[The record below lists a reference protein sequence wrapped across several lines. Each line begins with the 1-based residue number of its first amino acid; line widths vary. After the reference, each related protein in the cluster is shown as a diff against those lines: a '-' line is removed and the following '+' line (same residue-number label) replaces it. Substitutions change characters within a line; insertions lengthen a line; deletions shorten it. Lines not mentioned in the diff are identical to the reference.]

1 MQAYNYF
8 ELFECDTCH
17 IYKFETKL
25 NHERNKGKRV
35 FLEKFKTLDNIR
47 RSRVELT
54 KGLHSS
60 RLIRIIDQVQH
71 FTMALQQKT
80 LNGVVL
86 VTIPANLVKVSHK
99 LICEN
104 FFIDFYLP

>member
-1 MQAYNYF
+1 M
-8 ELFECDTCH
+8 
-17 IYKFETKL
+17 
-25 NHERNKGKRV
+25 
-35 FLEKFKTLDNIR
+35 LEKSKTLDNIR

-71 FTMALQQKT
+71 FTMALQQKI

-86 VTIPANLVKVSHK
+86 VTITENLVKVSHTYLWNFELWLWK
-99 LICEN
+99 STDRAYKVNFCEIKVTMLLCN
-104 FFIDFYLP
+104 FNKRSVKS

>member
-1 MQAYNYF
+1 MQAHNYF
-8 ELFECDTCH
+8 DLFECDTCH
-17 IYKFETKL
+17 IYKFETML
-25 NHERNKGKRV
+25 NREKNENREI
-35 FLEKFKTLDNIR
+35 LEKSKTLDNIR

-71 FTMALQQKT
+71 FTMALQQKI

-86 VTIPANLVKVSHK
+86 VTKTENFVKVYHT
-99 LICEN
+99 
-104 FFIDFYLP
+104 YQ